1 MHIYATRFVKK
12 RYTVMCN
19 AVGYI
24 INILLGLALWLG
36 LVLGFNVRVMAGLL
50 QSYVI

>member
-1 MHIYATRFVKK
+1 
-12 RYTVMCN
+12 MCN

-36 LVLGFNVRVMAGLL
+36 LVLGFRVRVMVGFIVRVRFSIFCRIAW
-50 QSYVI
+50 

>member
-1 MHIYATRFVKK
+1 MS
-12 RYTVMCN
+12 N

-36 LVLGFNVRVMAGLL
+36 LVLVCTVWIMVGLRAKVRFSIFYRVTWW
-50 QSYVI
+50 